1 MMNLKRNS
9 IFITSLLA
17 LLLFLNSF
25 TFSQGKPVNGLADV
39 GGSKLYY
46 ETAGKGPAVVLIHG
60 GLVDSRLWNHQFEKF
75 ARHFKVI
82 RYDLR
87 GFGRSDFSYG
97 PFSHVADLHS
107 LLKYLKIEKASLVG
121 LSLGGIIA
129 ADFALEHP
137 EMVEKLVLTS
147 SGLRAGA
154 RSLRNAQAAAIYKV
168 SEEQGRD
175 KAIQM
180 WLDHPFFASGRKNTA
195 YVKLTRQM
203 LIDNFRY
210 WGPTP
215 EIIQLTWSIP
225 PTIERLKDIKVPTLI
240 VTGDKD
246 APEILTVA
254 EMLKAGIAG
263 STTRIIKNT
272 SHHLVI
278 EKPGKYNRIV
288 LDFLQKT

>member
-1 MMNLKRNS
+1 
-9 IFITSLLA
+9 
-17 LLLFLNSF
+17 LFST
-25 TFSQGKPVNGLADV
+25 TFSQDKPITSFADV

-46 ETAGKGPAVVLIHG
+46 EIAGKGPAVVLIHG
-60 GLVDSRLWNHQFEKF
+60 GLADSRLWDNQFDKF
-75 ARHFKVI
+75 ARHFKVV

-87 GFGRSDFSYG
+87 GFGKSDFSYG
-97 PFSHVADLHS
+97 PYSHVADLHG
-107 LLKYLKIEKASLVG
+107 LLKYLKIESASLVG

-129 ADFALEHP
+129 ADFAIEHP
-137 EMVEKLVLTS
+137 GMVEKLVLTS

-168 SEEQGRD
+168 SEEQGPGQ
-175 KAIQM
+175 AIEM
-180 WLDHPFFASGRKNTA
+180 WLDHPFFASGRKNAA

-215 EIIQLTWSIP
+215 QVIQLTWSSP
-225 PTIERLKDIKVPTLI
+225 PTIDRLTEIKAPTQI

-246 APEILTVA
+246 APEILTAA

-263 STTRIIKNT
+263 STTRVIKNT
-272 SHHLVI
+272 SHHLVM

-288 LDFLQKT
+288 LDFLQKY

>member
-1 MMNLKRNS
+1 VWFRGYSFFCLL
-9 IFITSLLA
+9 IFNVV
-17 LLLFLNSF
+17 FLS
-25 TFSQGKPVNGLADV
+25 TVFSQDRTITGFADV

-46 ETAGKGPAVVLIHG
+46 EIAGKGPAVVLIHG
-60 GLVDSRLWNHQFEKF
+60 GLADSRLWNGQFEKF
-75 ARHFKVI
+75 ARHFKVV

-97 PFSHVADLHS
+97 PYSHVADLHS

-137 EMVEKLVLTS
+137 GMVEKLVLAS
-147 SGLRAGA
+147 SGLRAGPQG
-154 RSLRNAQAAAIYKV
+154 LRNAQAAAIYKV
-168 SEEQGRD
+168 SEEQGPGR
-175 KAIQM
+175 AIEM
-180 WLDHPFFASGRKNTA
+180 WLDHPFFASGRKNAA

-203 LIDNFRY
+203 LVDNFRY

-215 EIIQLTWSIP
+215 QVIQLTWSSP
-225 PTIERLKDIKVPTLI
+225 PTIERLKEIRAPALI

-246 APEILTVA
+246 APEILTFA

-263 STTRIIKNT
+263 STTRVIRNT
-272 SHHLVI
+272 SHHLVM

-288 LDFLQKT
+288 LDFLQKN